1 MPVATSAAYRA
12 SVARQ
17 TRAVDR
23 LHPHLPVGY
32 AVLALWVVAP
42 LAVGF
47 GVVAT
52 RLARAGDEFVVAL
65 GTTAV
70 FGLLGGLISAAVL
83 RRRLI
88 ALPASDRH
96 LRDHPGG
103 L

>member
-1 MPVATSAAYRA
+1 VDGR
-12 SVARQ
+12 

-23 LHPHLPVGY
+23 THPHLAVGY

-47 GVVAT
+47 GVVVT
-52 RLARAGDEFVVAL
+52 RFAQPGDQFVVAL

-70 FGLLGGLISAAVL
+70 FGLLGGLVSTAIL
-83 RRRLI
+83 RRRWA
-88 ALPASDRH
+88 ALPPVDRRARGH
-96 LRDHPGG
+96 DSGG